1 VAETRLNVHVDSAKN
16 PAISLSRKKEEE
28 IEESVEAAKK
38 LFGFLSDDFD
48 FDEMKME
55 RLK

>member
-1 VAETRLNVHVDSAKN
+1 MAETRLNVHVDSAKN

-48 FDEMKME
+48 FDEMRME